1 MGINRHSFP
10 RTSPRY
16 EITEF
21 AVPRGLSQRRKNFIS
36 HKDFRRI
43 SPRYEITDNEEKFK
57 VALDLPG
64 VKAEDINVSYDE
76 DDKVLSITGQ
86 RQTGNEEY
94 SFTSKFSQS
103 FYLDRT
109 AEVEKLTAH
118 LENGVLVVSA
128 PKDHKRLEIG
138 IRKIPIQQVEA
149 IPEEEQDVPITASV
163 SEKVGVHTEGKMDEE
178 TMHAAPS
185 DNDVDK

>member
-1 MGINRHSFP
+1 MG
-10 RTSPRY
+10 
-16 EITEF
+16 
-21 AVPRGLSQRRKNFIS
+21 
-36 HKDFRRI
+36 
-43 SPRYEITDNEEKFK
+43 
-57 VALDLPG
+57 
-64 VKAEDINVSYDE
+64 
-76 DDKVLSITGQ
+76 DDRVLSITGQ

-149 IPEEEQDVPITASV
+149 SPEEEEDVTTTASV
-163 SEKVGVHTEGKMDEE
+163 SEKVELHTEE
-178 TMHAAPS
+178 TMHLHQVIMMEMSRRKVFSKKMRRTKAFR
-185 DNDVDK
+185 

>member
-1 MGINRHSFP
+1 MG
-10 RTSPRY
+10 
-16 EITEF
+16 
-21 AVPRGLSQRRKNFIS
+21 
-36 HKDFRRI
+36 
-43 SPRYEITDNEEKFK
+43 
-57 VALDLPG
+57 
-64 VKAEDINVSYDE
+64 
-76 DDKVLSITGQ
+76 DDRVLSITGQ

-128 PKDHKRLEIG
+128 PKDHNRLEIG

-149 IPEEEQDVPITASV
+149 SPEEEQDVTTTS
-163 SEKVGVHTEGKMDEE
+163 SSNEKVEVHTGGKLDEE
-178 TMHAAPS
+178 TPEAAPS
-185 DNDVDK
+185 DNADDEEN